1 MSSSDPDSRLLL
13 LMRHGKAESGA
24 GQVDHERRLT
34 DRGHSQAQLV
44 GQYLESQGVRP
55 QRVLVSDAART
66 TETWEHLLSTL
77 HGFDGEVS
85 FHEEIYSGGTADLL
99 NLIRSAPDEDRVVMA
114 IGHEPTMSSLV
125 AALAHDESDAGSM
138 AQARIGLPTG
148 AMGVLSGSLERWAD
162 LDEDSLTLHT
172 IVRP

>member
-13 LMRHGKAESGA
+13 LMRHGKADSGA
-24 GQVDHERRLT
+24 GQPDHERRLT

-44 GQYLESQGVRP
+44 GEYLESQNVRP
-55 QRVLVSDAART
+55 TRVFVSDAART
-66 TETWEHLLSTL
+66 SETWEHVLSTM
-77 HGFDGEVS
+77 HGFDGQAT
-85 FHEEIYSGGTADLL
+85 FHEEIYSGGTAELL
-99 NLIRSAPDEDRVVMA
+99 DLIRSTGDQDTVVMA

-125 AALAHDESDAGSM
+125 AQLADDESDAGSV

-148 AMGVLSGSLERWAD
+148 AMGVLSGPLAHWAD
-162 LDEDSLTLHT
+162 LDESALTLHT